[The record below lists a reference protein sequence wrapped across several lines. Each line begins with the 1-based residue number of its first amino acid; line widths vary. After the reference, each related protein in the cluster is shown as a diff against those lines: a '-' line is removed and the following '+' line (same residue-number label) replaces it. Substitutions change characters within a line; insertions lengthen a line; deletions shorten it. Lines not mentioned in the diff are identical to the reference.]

1 MTLSVSGVSKRL
13 GATQALDGVSFD
25 HELGV
30 LAILGE
36 NGAGKST
43 LLQILVGLCR
53 PDTGVVT
60 IAGQSVAAARHALGF
75 VPEAA
80 DPLPFLSVHE
90 LLSLVAAVKA
100 APLVADAVEALG
112 LGPLLDQRLGTLSLG
127 QRRRACL
134 AAALTGQPWL
144 LVLDEPT
151 NGLDADGVATLA
163 RTLERHVAGGG
174 IAVVATHDVAFC
186 ERVARR
192 TLRLRAGRIV
202 DDSA

>member
-1 MTLSVSGVSKRL
+1 VTLHVANLCKRL
-13 GATQALDGVSFD
+13 GATQALDDVSFD
-25 HELGV
+25 HDVGV

-43 LLQILVGLCR
+43 LLQILVGLIR
-53 PDTGVVT
+53 PDSGVVT
-60 IAGQSVAAARHALGF
+60 LAGRDVATARRSLGF

-80 DPLPFLSVHE
+80 DPLPFLSVYE
-90 LLSLVAAVKA
+90 LLSLVATVKA
-100 APLVADAVEALG
+100 APLMDDAIDSLG
-112 LGPLLDQRLGTLSLG
+112 LRPLLDQRIGTLSLG

-134 AAALTGQPWL
+134 AAALTGLPWL

-151 NGLDADGVATLA
+151 NGLDADGVETLA

-174 IAVVATHDVAFC
+174 TAVVATHDLAFC

-192 TLRLRAGRIV
+192 TLRLRAGKIV
-202 DDSA
+202 

>member
-1 MTLSVSGVSKRL
+1 MNLSVSGVSKRL
-13 GATQALDGVSFD
+13 GATQALDGVSFEHD
-25 HELGV
+25 VGV

-43 LLQILVGLCR
+43 LLQILVGLIR
-53 PDTGVVT
+53 PDAGAVT
-60 IAGQSVAAARHALGF
+60 VAGRSVADARHTVGF

-100 APLVADAVEALG
+100 APVVEDMIETLG
-112 LGPLLDQRLGTLSLG
+112 LRALLDQRIGTLSLG

-134 AAALTGQPWL
+134 AAALTGRPWL

-151 NGLDADGVATLA
+151 NGLDAEGTDSLA

-202 DDSA
+202 